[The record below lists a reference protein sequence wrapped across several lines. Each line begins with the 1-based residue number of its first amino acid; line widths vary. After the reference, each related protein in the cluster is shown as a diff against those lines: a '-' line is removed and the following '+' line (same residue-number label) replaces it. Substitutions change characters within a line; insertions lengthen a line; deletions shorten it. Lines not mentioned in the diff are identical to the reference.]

1 MWGSSDQSNL
11 RVDDV
16 RRKEGGKRRA
26 VEEEETQKITA
37 QNLSITKR
45 RASGR
50 VFHQSMISNGFYP
63 KMTFTFWMTAFSR
76 G

>member
-1 MWGSSDQSNL
+1 M
-11 RVDDV
+11 
-16 RRKEGGKRRA
+16 RRKEGGNEGQWRKRRPK
-26 VEEEETQKITA
+26 KITA

-45 RASGR
+45 REQKSGR

>member
-1 MWGSSDQSNL
+1 M
-11 RVDDV
+11 RM
-16 RRKEGGKRRA
+16 KEGGKRRA
-26 VEEEETQKITA
+26 VEEEEAQKITA

-45 RASGR
+45 RERKSGR